1 LIRTYIDSGV
11 LIAAARGQGRLSQRA
26 LTVLADE
33 SRELVASDYVRL
45 EVVPK
50 AAYFKQQAELDF
62 YESFF
67 ARTAVCVSF
76 SSARWPAL
84 FAEACK
90 SGLSGF
96 DAIHVLLATIAGCV
110 ELVTTERPG
119 KAIHRTSSIRVLSIA
134 E

>member
-11 LIAAARGQGRLSQRA
+11 LIAAARGRGDLSERA
-26 LTVLADE
+26 LAVLADE
-33 SRELVASDYVRL
+33 SRELVSSDYTRL

-62 YESFF
+62 YEVFF
-67 ARTAVCVSF
+67 SQTAVCVSF
-76 SSARWPAL
+76 NTVQWPTL

-96 DAIHVLLATIAGCV
+96 DAIHVTLAASAGCA
-110 ELVTTERPG
+110 ELITTERPG
-119 KAIHRTSSIRVLSIA
+119 KAIHRTTLVRVISIA
-134 E
+134 P